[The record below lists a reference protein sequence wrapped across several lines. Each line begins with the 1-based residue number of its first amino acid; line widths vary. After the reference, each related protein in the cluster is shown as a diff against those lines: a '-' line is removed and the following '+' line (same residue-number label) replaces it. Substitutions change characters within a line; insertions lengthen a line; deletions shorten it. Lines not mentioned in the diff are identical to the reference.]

1 MIQGL
6 AGCLPQPF
14 TRPTQM
20 RVLFPD
26 VRTEVEREQT
36 TVCQHFPKVILPT
49 GDTWDLAGEHIEITG
64 GEGSLEI
71 EQSFFDRM
79 SDMARIAPGSEV
91 VDPDYLKST
100 PQAPPGDHVPLVAEL
115 TLMNG
120 VVSVAEKDLDPR
132 RLAFRAKPDG
142 ESLLEG
148 RFAAFVQVS
157 IEVPLGVATV
167 TLRPFVNNGQ
177 PPRSQTLTGQTTDIV
192 DVIIRNR
199 CDQLDDPNS
208 PDRDF
213 IIYYDLSH
221 RDYNGPKPIPYP
233 LPENLS
239 NPSAPGV
246 EAAAFRLGGCIAGRY
261 HR

>member
-1 MIQGL
+1 MRINLMIQGL

-14 TRPTQM
+14 TAPTQM

-26 VRTEVEREQT
+26 VRTEVERERM
-36 TVCQHFPKVILPT
+36 TVCKHFPKVILPT
-49 GDTWDLAGEHIEITG
+49 GDTWELAGEHIEIAG

-71 EQSFFDRM
+71 DQSFFDRM
-79 SDMARIAPGSEV
+79 SDMAKIAPGSEV
-91 VDPDYLKST
+91 IDPDYLKST

-115 TLMNG
+115 TLTNG
-120 VVSVAEKDLDPR
+120 VVSVAEKDLSPQ
-132 RLAFRAKPDG
+132 LAFRAKPDG
-142 ESLLEG
+142 ESILEG
-148 RFAAFVQVS
+148 RFAAFLQIS

-167 TLRPFVNNGQ
+167 TARPFANGQ
-177 PPRSQTLTGQTTDIV
+177 SRSQTLTGQTTDIV

-233 LPENLS
+233 LALEG
-239 NPSAPGV
+239 APGV
-246 EAAAFRLGGCIAGRY
+246 QASAFRLGGCIAGRY
-261 HR
+261 RR